1 MWQILTLLYLL
12 AQSNIFHY
20 VFYAGHGWF
29 CLCLLNA
36 GKYTCVIMLDHFLMT
51 WWIFSF
57 AIVASVC
64 SYRQRLNLPHMPLR
78 FSHTLTNVSVL
89 IIGTLFRFFFSF
101 WHAYISK
108 WLTNINVCHH
118 QMELIRMNTIT
129 KFQLRMRDP
138 HLLSSVFSILEIR
151 DHLKHAF
158 FQFLYNTS
166 FPSSKVFCS
175 RYWRG

>member
-1 MWQILTLLYLL
+1 MKIIRNVLHFFLSNFCLCSFFFSFLFLFMWHILTLQYLL

-89 IIGTLFRFFFSF
+89 IIGTLFRFFFILTCI
-101 WHAYISK
+101 YIK
-108 WLTNINVCHH
+108 MINKH
-118 QMELIRMNTIT
+118 QC
-129 KFQLRMRDP
+129 
-138 HLLSSVFSILEIR
+138 LSSSNGANKNEHNNKISVKNARSSFTLICVFYSR
-151 DHLKHAF
+151 D
-158 FQFLYNTS
+158 
-166 FPSSKVFCS
+166 
-175 RYWRG
+175 